1 MLLWLAVK
9 ARFEIIP
16 DCAFEQ
22 VGPSQAIGF
31 ISGCVEH
38 LAHSLDLPEAYA
50 LAHALLD
57 HLPALTRVPL
67 DNAALQKAAALFW
80 DLLDAGHA
88 RLAVKVAQVGA
99 HVAGSFMQGKASGDH
114 ACILTCG
121 SSTIM
126 PSVNVSHDGAKQ
138 SIPVP
143 LPLNDYLHCPLFP
156 LVALPWQGMGFSE
169 ETLWQ
174 ASQSHTD
181 SEMLPDITGT
191 VVFEAEL
198 ASRILAL
205 MDDTK
210 AMSAAVNLAMQF
222 TGLRS
227 RHLLPDKVVLQRL
240 VEAGQLPLACT
251 WACSCDRSTQV
262 IAPGTF
268 FVHGLYAA
276 ALLIR

>member
-1 MLLWLAVK
+1 
-9 ARFEIIP
+9 
-16 DCAFEQ
+16 
-22 VGPSQAIGF
+22 
-31 ISGCVEH
+31 
-38 LAHSLDLPEAYA
+38 
-50 LAHALLD
+50 
-57 HLPALTRVPL
+57 
-67 DNAALQKAAALFW
+67 
-80 DLLDAGHA
+80 
-88 RLAVKVAQVGA
+88 
-99 HVAGSFMQGKASGDH
+99 
-114 ACILTCG
+114 
-121 SSTIM
+121 
-126 PSVNVSHDGAKQ
+126 
-138 SIPVP
+138 
-143 LPLNDYLHCPLFP
+143 
-156 LVALPWQGMGFSE
+156 MGFSE